1 MEIPKAIKD
10 EIWEYCRV
18 NNITNVDEFTLKL
31 IKQGFTIEKFG
42 ATPTANEKIIE
53 KIIEKIVEVPIEKI
67 VEKVVEVPVVMVD
80 TEISDKLKEHIAL
93 VAKLREDLTKAIDMS
108 DVLRK
113 ELEEEKNKNNGKR
126 DFYGEK

>member
-1 MEIPKAIKD
+1 MELPKELKD
-10 EIWEYCRV
+10 DIILYCKA
-18 NNITNVDEFTLKL
+18 NKIDD
-31 IKQGFTIEKFG
+31 IDGFTIKLVKQGLTVIKFG
-42 ATPTANEKIIE
+42 ATPTANEKIVE

-93 VAKLREDLTKAIDMS
+93 VVKLREDLTKAVDMS
-108 DVLRK
+108 DALRK